1 MNMQRTKEHYGSL
14 DGVRAYAATG
24 IVLMHVLE
32 NSKVRPSDNFFTDDL
47 IPFFNSFVFL
57 FMMVSGF
64 SLCCG
69 YYDRMKGGSITPG
82 QFYKKR
88 YTRILPFFAILCFI
102 DLCAEPSMATLLET
116 FANLTLCFGLLP
128 SSVEIHVIGVG
139 WFLGVVFLF
148 YMLFPFFVFLLDNRH
163 RAWFSLLVAMGLS
176 YVVCVYFPVEQR
188 HKCMLF
194 CAPYF
199 LVGGIV
205 YLYRGGIRM
214 AIRTNKFAATAICIA
229 LTVGYLLFQDS
240 LQSLFVR
247 QVALVMLFL
256 CWTAGA
262 ISMEPK
268 VLDNKIAV
276 YLSGLSMEIYLAHML
291 IFRVVET
298 LNLNTFIHQSDILYL
313 ANVVS
318 TFLGAVV
325 FAHVM
330 KRYVLPAVEWVCK
343 SCVRIRS

>member
-1 MNMQRTKEHYGSL
+1 MNMQHTKEHYGSL
-14 DGVRAYAATG
+14 DGIRAYAATG

-32 NSKVRPSDNFFTDDL
+32 NSKVRPSGNFFTSDL

-64 SLCCG
+64 SLCCS
-69 YYDRMKGGSITPG
+69 YYDRIKNGCITPG

-88 YTRILPFFAILCFI
+88 YARILPFFAILCLI
-102 DLCAEPSMATLLET
+102 DLCVEPSVATLFET

-148 YMLFPFFVFLLDNRH
+148 YMLFPFFVFLLDNRR

-176 YVVCVYFPVEQR
+176 YVVCAYFPVEQR

-205 YLYRGGIRM
+205 YLYRVKIRI
-214 AIRTNKFAATAICIA
+214 AIRANKFTVAAVCIA
-229 LTVGYLLFQDS
+229 VTVGYLLVQEYF
-240 LQSLFVR
+240 LSLFAR
-247 QVALVMLFL
+247 QVALIVLFL
-256 CWTAGA
+256 CWLASA
-262 ISMEPK
+262 ISMKPK
-268 VLDNKIAV
+268 GLNNKVVA

-291 IFRVVET
+291 VFRVVEK
-298 LNLNTFIHQSDILYL
+298 LNVEIFIHQPDILYL
-313 ANVVS
+313 ANAAL
-318 TFLGAVV
+318 TLLGAVA
-325 FAHVM
+325 FAHVV
-330 KRYVLPAVEWVCK
+330 KRYVLPMVEWGCK
-343 SCVRIRS
+343 SHLGIGS